1 MDQDAYR
8 KTFEQINERA
18 CLFEKCLFAGHAGC
32 SQSEKFNLAER
43 EGIHC
48 KQDKAQAQ
56 CGELLKLLR
65 HHSRFV
71 LKASQ
76 ESGVLSHAQALRIQ
90 VGGLRGL
97 EQVMEQQTQQDSRF
111 IPDIYSLINRAK
123 KEYGAL
129 DNLPFNLIIQ
139 QVAAFKGRRR

>member
-8 KTFEQINERA
+8 KTYEQINERA

-48 KQDKAQAQ
+48 KSDSAQSQ
-56 CGELLKLLR
+56 CADLLNLLR

-71 LKASQ
+71 LKASH
-76 ESGVLSHAQALRIQ
+76 ESSVLNHAQALRIQ

-97 EQVMEQQTQQDSRF
+97 DQVMEKHQEAIRF
-111 IPDIYSLINRAK
+111 VPDIHTLVSNARQH
-123 KEYGAL
+123 YGTL
-129 DNLPFNLIIQ
+129 DSLPFDRIIQ
-139 QVAAFKGRRR
+139 QVAAFKGRRG

>member
-48 KQDKAQAQ
+48 KLEKAQVQ
-56 CGELLKLLR
+56 CAELLKLLR

-76 ESGVLSHAQALRIQ
+76 ESSVLSHAQALRIQ

-97 EQVMEQQTQQDSRF
+97 EQVMEQTQQQSLYV
-111 IPDIYSLINRAK
+111 PDIYSLINSAK
-123 KEYGAL
+123 AEYASL
-129 DNLPFNLIIQ
+129 DKLPFNLIIQ
-139 QVAAFKGRRR
+139 QIAAFKGRRR